1 MTIYL
6 DTSATTS
13 VDPEVVKAMQPF
25 FLEYYG
31 NPGSMHDKGKE
42 ASIALEESRK
52 KVASILNCEPKE
64 IIFTGSGTESINL
77 ALKGYALKN
86 KKKGN
91 HIITTTI
98 EHHAVL
104 DSLEYLEKQGFE
116 VTYVPIE
123 ENGIVLTDRI
133 ERAIKEDTILIS
145 VMYANNEIGTLQ
157 PIKEIARLAKERE
170 IVFHTDACQAS
181 NSENLDVNQL
191 EIDLMSLNGSKMYG
205 PKGIGCLFKRN
216 RINLESLIHGGG
228 QEFKLRSGTENIPA
242 IVGFAKA
249 LEIAQNSKEE
259 YKKRLTELRDYLRD
273 GLLKIDRTLLN
284 GDPEK
289 RIPNNINI
297 TFLNI
302 EGEAILLHLNKY
314 GICASSGSACTSRSL
329 EPSHVI
335 LALDRPYEVAHG
347 SIRFSLSKY
356 ATKEDLDYVLEKMP
370 IIVQELREISPVD
383 LKMED
388 IKNG

>member
-6 DTSATTS
+6 DTSATTQ
-13 VDPEVVKAMQPF
+13 VDSRVIKAMQPYF
-25 FLEYYG
+25 EELYG
-31 NPGSMHDKGKE
+31 NPGSMHSKGHE

-52 KVASILNCEPKE
+52 RIAKILNCQEKE

-86 KKKGN
+86 KNKGN

-116 VTYVPIE
+116 VTYVPVE
-123 ENGIVLTDRI
+123 ENGIVSPKKL
-133 ERAIKEDTILIS
+133 EEAIKDDTILIS

-157 PIKEIARLAKERE
+157 PIKEISQIAREKG
-170 IVFHTDACQAS
+170 IIFHTDACQAP
-181 NSENLDVNQL
+181 NSESLDVNQL
-191 EIDLMSLNGSKMYG
+191 EVDLMSLNGSKIYG
-205 PKGIGCLFKRN
+205 PKGVGCLYRRN
-216 RINLESLIHGGG
+216 GVNLEALIHGGG
-228 QEFKLRSGTENIPA
+228 QEFNLRSGTENIPA
-242 IVGFAKA
+242 IAGFSKA
-249 LEIAQNSKEE
+249 LEIAQNSKED
-259 YKKRLTELRDYLRD
+259 YTKNLTELRDYLRD
-273 GLLKIDRTLLN
+273 GLLKIDKTILN
-284 GDPEK
+284 GDSEK
-289 RIPNNINI
+289 RIPNNVNV

-302 EGEAILLHLNKY
+302 EGEAILLHLNEY

-329 EPSHVI
+329 DPSHVI
-335 LALDRPYEVAHG
+335 IALGRPYEVAHG

-356 ATKEDLDYVLEKMP
+356 TKKEELDKVIEVMP
-370 IIVQELREISPVD
+370 GIVKELREISPVH

-388 IKNG
+388 I